1 LKFLILTK
9 LVATMQCRFENRLI
23 ASTNADGSLG
33 NENVLR
39 PKIDVSNRAVSQNVQ
54 QAFVATTGAFKGG
67 DVTFIPCDSDW
78 ETRIRDSFGRQFFMA
93 ELKAHICRAEP
104 GRVELSVAFREALTQ
119 QHGYFHAGVLASIA
133 DSAGGYAGY
142 SLFPKNSSVLTVE
155 FKLNL
160 LRPAQGDRLRAIGQV
175 VKLGRT
181 LSFCDL
187 SVLADDAGSEI
198 LCASGQQTLICLHDR
213 IDGR

>member
-1 LKFLILTK
+1 
-9 LVATMQCRFENRLI
+9 M
-23 ASTNADGSLG
+23 
-33 NENVLR
+33 
-39 PKIDVSNRAVSQNVQ
+39 
-54 QAFVATTGAFKGG
+54 
-67 DVTFIPCDSDW
+67 TFIPCDSDW
-78 ETRIRDSFGRQFFMA
+78 ETRIRDSFGRQFFMV
-93 ELKAHICRAEP
+93 ELEAHICRAEP
-104 GRVELSVAFREALTQ
+104 GHVELSVAFREALAQ

-187 SVLADDAGSEI
+187 SVLANNAGSEI